1 VTYDRLALLPV
12 ILIMLSSLIV
22 LTSQNWRRAILAL
35 AMQYLG
41 VFWLVALSWS
51 LGLAAVKLVVGLV
64 AGAILG
70 SSETMQLIEDPFH
83 VRSGR
88 IFRGVSALLVWIL
101 VYSVAPIMGQ
111 WIPAKLPILWG
122 GLLLIGMGLL
132 QLGMT
137 VRPLRVV
144 LGLLTLL
151 SGFEVLYAAVE
162 SSVLLTGLM
171 AVVTLG
177 LALAGTYIVAVA
189 EEAPL

>member
-1 VTYDRLALLPV
+1 MTFENLALLPV
-12 ILIMLSSLIV
+12 LIIMISSLIV

-35 AMQYLG
+35 ALQYLG
-41 VFWLVALSWS
+41 MFWLVALSWS
-51 LGLAAVKLVVGLV
+51 LGLASVKLVVGWV

-70 SSETMQLIEDPFH
+70 SSQPLQLVEDPFRI
-83 VRSGR
+83 RSGR
-88 IFRGVSALLVWIL
+88 LFRGVSALLVWIL
-101 VYSVAPIMGQ
+101 VYIAAPLVGK
-111 WIPAKLPILWG
+111 WIPAKPPILWG

-137 VRPLRVV
+137 VRPLRVI

-151 SGFEVLYAAVE
+151 SGFEVLHAAVE

-177 LALAGTYIVAVA
+177 LALAGTYIVATEE
-189 EEAPL
+189 EEAA